1 MGYWYIINT
10 DSPFILGGKQVDIF
24 ELLAGI
30 TDEIEDYPA
39 YLSNINDAFT
49 SYNDGQVAL
58 IEQRNQEIE
67 ELRRENTDLKAKNY
81 ELITAE
87 TGKTEPEEEPEDDEE
102 LTIEDKVKEN
112 LLKED

>member
-1 MGYWYIINT
+1 M
-10 DSPFILGGKQVDIF
+10 DIF

-30 TDEIEDYPA
+30 SGEIEDYPA
-39 YLSNINDAFT
+39 YLANINEAFS

-81 ELITAE
+81 ELIMAE
-87 TGKTEPEEEPEDDEE
+87 TGKTEEPEETEETEE
-102 LTIEDKVKEN
+102 LSIEDRVKEN

>member
-1 MGYWYIINT
+1 M
-10 DSPFILGGKQVDIF
+10 DIF
-24 ELLAGI
+24 ELLTGI

-81 ELITAE
+81 ELIMAE
-87 TGKTEPEEEPEDDEE
+87 TGNSEDEDEPDEAEE

-112 LLKED
+112 LMKED

>member
-1 MGYWYIINT
+1 M
-10 DSPFILGGKQVDIF
+10 DIF

-67 ELRRENTDLKAKNY
+67 DLRRENTDLKVKNY
-81 ELITAE
+81 ELIMAE
-87 TGKTEPEEEPEDDEE
+87 TGKVEEVDEAPEEEEM
-102 LTIEDKVKEN
+102 TIEDKVKEN

>member
-1 MGYWYIINT
+1 M
-10 DSPFILGGKQVDIF
+10 DIF

-67 ELRRENTDLKAKNY
+67 ELRHENTDLKAKNY
-81 ELITAE
+81 ELITGE
-87 TGKTEPEEEPEDDEE
+87 TGKPEEEEEPEEDDE
-102 LTIEDKVKEN
+102 LSIEDKVKEN

>member
-1 MGYWYIINT
+1 M
-10 DSPFILGGKQVDIF
+10 DIF

-30 TDEIEDYPA
+30 SDEIEDYPA
-39 YLSNINDAFT
+39 YLANINDAFT

-81 ELITAE
+81 ELIMAE
-87 TGKTEPEEEPEDDEE
+87 TGKVEEDEEPEEDEE

>member
-1 MGYWYIINT
+1 M
-10 DSPFILGGKQVDIF
+10 DIF

-30 TDEIEDYPA
+30 TDEIEDYPE

-49 SYNDGQVAL
+49 AYNDGQVAL
-58 IEQRNQEIE
+58 IEQRSQEIE

-81 ELITAE
+81 ELIMAE
-87 TGKTEPEEEPEDDEE
+87 TGKSEEEEESEETEE
-102 LTIEDKVKEN
+102 LTIEDRVKEN

>member
-1 MGYWYIINT
+1 M
-10 DSPFILGGKQVDIF
+10 DIF

-39 YLSNINDAFT
+39 YLSSINDAFT

-81 ELITAE
+81 ELIMAE
-87 TGKTEPEEEPEDDEE
+87 TGNSEEEEEPKEDEE
-102 LTIEDKVKEN
+102 LTIEDRVKEN

>member
-1 MGYWYIINT
+1 M
-10 DSPFILGGKQVDIF
+10 DIF

-67 ELRRENTDLKAKNY
+67 DLRRENTDLKAKNY
-81 ELITAE
+81 ELIMAE
-87 TGKTEPEEEPEDDEE
+87 TGKTEEVDEASEEDEM
-102 LTIEDKVKEN
+102 TIEDKIKEN

>member
-1 MGYWYIINT
+1 M
-10 DSPFILGGKQVDIF
+10 DIF

-39 YLSNINDAFT
+39 YLSIINEAFT

-67 ELRRENTDLKAKNY
+67 ELRRENTELKAKNY
-81 ELITAE
+81 EIIMAE
-87 TGKTEPEEEPEDDEE
+87 TGKAEEEEDPAEE
-102 LTIEDKVKEN
+102 EKLTIEDKVKET

>member
-1 MGYWYIINT
+1 M
-10 DSPFILGGKQVDIF
+10 DIF

-39 YLSNINDAFT
+39 YLTNINDAFT
-49 SYNDGQVAL
+49 TYNDGQVAL

-67 ELRRENTDLKAKNY
+67 ELRRENIDLKAKNY
-81 ELITAE
+81 ELIMAE
-87 TGKTEPEEEPEDDEE
+87 TGKSEEEEEPDEEEE

>member
-1 MGYWYIINT
+1 M
-10 DSPFILGGKQVDIF
+10 DIF

-39 YLSNINDAFT
+39 YLTNINDAFT

-67 ELRRENTDLKAKNY
+67 NLRRENIDLKAKNY
-81 ELITAE
+81 ELIMAE
-87 TGKTEPEEEPEDDEE
+87 TGKAEEEDDEPDDE
-102 LTIEDKVKEN
+102 MTIEDKVKEN

>member
-1 MGYWYIINT
+1 M
-10 DSPFILGGKQVDIF
+10 DIF
-24 ELLAGI
+24 ELLSGI

-67 ELRRENTDLKAKNY
+67 ELRHENTDLKAKNY
-81 ELITAE
+81 ELIMAE
-87 TGKTEPEEEPEDDEE
+87 TGKVDEEEVSEETEE
-102 LTIEDKVKEN
+102 LTIEDRVKEN

>member
-1 MGYWYIINT
+1 M
-10 DSPFILGGKQVDIF
+10 DIF

-58 IEQRNQEIE
+58 IEQCNQEIE

-87 TGKTEPEEEPEDDEE
+87 TGKPEEEEDPEEDEE
-102 LTIEDKVKEN
+102 LTIEDRVKEN

>member
-1 MGYWYIINT
+1 M
-10 DSPFILGGKQVDIF
+10 DIF

-30 TDEIEDYPA
+30 TEEIEDYPA

-67 ELRRENTDLKAKNY
+67 ELRHENTDLKAKNY
-81 ELITAE
+81 ELIMAE
-87 TGKTEPEEEPEDDEE
+87 TGKGEEEEEPEETEE
-102 LTIEDKVKEN
+102 LTVEDKVKEN

>member
-1 MGYWYIINT
+1 M
-10 DSPFILGGKQVDIF
+10 DIF

-67 ELRRENTDLKAKNY
+67 ELRRENNDLKAKNY
-81 ELITAE
+81 DLIMAE
-87 TGKTEPEEEPEDDEE
+87 TGKTEEEEEPEETEE

>member
-1 MGYWYIINT
+1 M
-10 DSPFILGGKQVDIF
+10 DIF

-81 ELITAE
+81 ELIMAE
-87 TGKTEPEEEPEDDEE
+87 TGKTEEAEEPEEERDE
-102 LTIEDKVKEN
+102 LTIEDRVKEN

>member
-1 MGYWYIINT
+1 M
-10 DSPFILGGKQVDIF
+10 DIF

-30 TDEIEDYPA
+30 TEEIEDYPA

-81 ELITAE
+81 ELIMAE
-87 TGKTEPEEEPEDDEE
+87 TGKTEEEEEPKETEE
-102 LTIEDKVKEN
+102 LTIEDRVKEN

>member
-1 MGYWYIINT
+1 M
-10 DSPFILGGKQVDIF
+10 DIF

-67 ELRRENTDLKAKNY
+67 ELRCENTDLKAKNY
-81 ELITAE
+81 ELIMAE
-87 TGKTEPEEEPEDDEE
+87 TGKTEEEEEPGEE
-102 LTIEDKVKEN
+102 EKLTIEDKVKEN

>member
-1 MGYWYIINT
+1 M
-10 DSPFILGGKQVDIF
+10 DIF

-67 ELRRENTDLKAKNY
+67 DLRRENTGLKAKNY
-81 ELITAE
+81 ELIMAE
-87 TGKTEPEEEPEDDEE
+87 TGKSEEEDEAPEEEET
-102 LTIEDKVKEN
+102 TIEDKVKEN

>member
-1 MGYWYIINT
+1 M
-10 DSPFILGGKQVDIF
+10 DIF

-58 IEQRNQEIE
+58 IEQRNQDIE
-67 ELRRENTDLKAKNY
+67 DLRRENTDLKAKNY
-81 ELITAE
+81 ELIMAE
-87 TGKTEPEEEPEDDEE
+87 TGKTEEEEASDEE
-102 LTIEDKVKEN
+102 EELSIEDKVKEN

>member
-1 MGYWYIINT
+1 M
-10 DSPFILGGKQVDIF
+10 DIF

-39 YLSNINDAFT
+39 YLANINDAFT

-67 ELRRENTDLKAKNY
+67 ELRRENNDLKAKNY
-81 ELITAE
+81 DLIMAE
-87 TGKTEPEEEPEDDEE
+87 TGKAEEEEEPEEDEE
-102 LTIEDKVKEN
+102 LTIEDKVREN

>member
-1 MGYWYIINT
+1 M
-10 DSPFILGGKQVDIF
+10 DIF

-30 TDEIEDYPA
+30 TEEIEDYPA

-49 SYNDGQVAL
+49 SYNDGQA
-58 IEQRNQEIE
+58 

-81 ELITAE
+81 ELIMAE
-87 TGKTEPEEEPEDDEE
+87 TGKSEEAEEEPEETEE

>member
-1 MGYWYIINT
+1 M
-10 DSPFILGGKQVDIF
+10 DIF

-30 TDEIEDYPA
+30 TEEIEDYPA

-81 ELITAE
+81 ELIMAE
-87 TGKTEPEEEPEDDEE
+87 TGKTEEEEEPEETEE
-102 LTIEDKVKEN
+102 LTIEERVKEN

>member
-1 MGYWYIINT
+1 M
-10 DSPFILGGKQVDIF
+10 DIF

-30 TDEIEDYPA
+30 SEEIEDYPA

-58 IEQRNQEIE
+58 IEQRNQEIDD
-67 ELRRENTDLKAKNY
+67 LRRENTDLKAKNY
-81 ELITAE
+81 ELIMAE
-87 TGKTEPEEEPEDDEE
+87 TGKGEEDEEPEKDEE

>member
-1 MGYWYIINT
+1 M
-10 DSPFILGGKQVDIF
+10 DIF

-39 YLSNINDAFT
+39 YLANINDAFS

-67 ELRRENTDLKAKNY
+67 ELRRENTDLKVKNY

-87 TGKTEPEEEPEDDEE
+87 TGKTEGKEEPEEDEE
-102 LTIEDKVKEN
+102 LTIEDRVKEN

>member
-1 MGYWYIINT
+1 M
-10 DSPFILGGKQVDIF
+10 DIF

-30 TDEIEDYPA
+30 TGEIEDYPA

-67 ELRRENTDLKAKNY
+67 DLRRENTDLKAKNY
-81 ELITAE
+81 ELIMAE
-87 TGKTEPEEEPEDDEE
+87 TGKAEEEEEPEEGEE
-102 LTIEDKVKEN
+102 LTIEDRVKEN

>member
-1 MGYWYIINT
+1 M
-10 DSPFILGGKQVDIF
+10 DIF

-39 YLSNINDAFT
+39 YLANINGAFT
-49 SYNDGQVAL
+49 TYNDGQVAL

-67 ELRRENTDLKAKNY
+67 ELRRENNDLKAKNY

-87 TGKTEPEEEPEDDEE
+87 TGKSDEEEEPDEEEE

>member
-1 MGYWYIINT
+1 M
-10 DSPFILGGKQVDIF
+10 DIF

-30 TDEIEDYPA
+30 TGEIEDYPA

-67 ELRRENTDLKAKNY
+67 ELRRENTDLKVKNY
-81 ELITAE
+81 ELIMAE
-87 TGKTEPEEEPEDDEE
+87 TGKTEPEEDPDDDEE

-112 LLKED
+112 LFKED

>member
-1 MGYWYIINT
+1 M
-10 DSPFILGGKQVDIF
+10 DIF

-30 TDEIEDYPA
+30 TNEIEDYPA

-67 ELRRENTDLKAKNY
+67 GLRRENTDLKARNY
-81 ELITAE
+81 ELIMAE
-87 TGKTEPEEEPEDDEE
+87 TGKPEEEEESDEEEE

>member
-1 MGYWYIINT
+1 M
-10 DSPFILGGKQVDIF
+10 DIF

-67 ELRRENTDLKAKNY
+67 DLRRENTDLKAKNY
-81 ELITAE
+81 ELIMAE
-87 TGKTEPEEEPEDDEE
+87 TGKSEEEEEPEEDEG

>member
-1 MGYWYIINT
+1 M
-10 DSPFILGGKQVDIF
+10 DIF

-39 YLSNINDAFT
+39 YLANINDAFT
-49 SYNDGQVAL
+49 SYNDGQVAV

-67 ELRRENTDLKAKNY
+67 ELRRENNDLKAKNY
-81 ELITAE
+81 DLIMAE
-87 TGKTEPEEEPEDDEE
+87 TGKAEEEEEPDEEEE

>member
-1 MGYWYIINT
+1 M
-10 DSPFILGGKQVDIF
+10 DIF

-30 TDEIEDYPA
+30 TEEIEDYPA

-81 ELITAE
+81 ELIMAE
-87 TGKTEPEEEPEDDEE
+87 TGKTEEEEEPEETEE
-102 LTIEDKVKEN
+102 LTIEDRVKEN

>member
-1 MGYWYIINT
+1 M
-10 DSPFILGGKQVDIF
+10 DIF

-67 ELRRENTDLKAKNY
+67 DLRHENTDLKAKNY
-81 ELITAE
+81 ELIMAE
-87 TGKTEPEEEPEDDEE
+87 TGKSEEEDDEPEEDEM
-102 LTIEDKVKEN
+102 TIEDKVREN

>member
-1 MGYWYIINT
+1 M
-10 DSPFILGGKQVDIF
+10 DIF

-39 YLSNINDAFT
+39 YLSSINDAFT

-67 ELRRENTDLKAKNY
+67 ELRRENTDLKARNY
-81 ELITAE
+81 ELIMSE
-87 TGKTEPEEEPEDDEE
+87 TGKAEEEEEPDEE
-102 LTIEDKVKEN
+102 EELSIEDRVKEN

>member
-1 MGYWYIINT
+1 M
-10 DSPFILGGKQVDIF
+10 DIF

-81 ELITAE
+81 ELIMAE
-87 TGKTEPEEEPEDDEE
+87 TGKTEEEEDPEEDEE

>member
-1 MGYWYIINT
+1 M
-10 DSPFILGGKQVDIF
+10 DIF

-58 IEQRNQEIE
+58 IEQRKQEIE
-67 ELRRENTDLKAKNY
+67 DLRRENTDLKVKNY
-81 ELITAE
+81 ELIMAE
-87 TGKTEPEEEPEDDEE
+87 TGKAEEEEEPEEDEE
-102 LTIEDKVKEN
+102 LTIEDRVKEN

>member
-1 MGYWYIINT
+1 M
-10 DSPFILGGKQVDIF
+10 DIF

-30 TDEIEDYPA
+30 TNEVEDYPA

-81 ELITAE
+81 ELIMAE
-87 TGKTEPEEEPEDDEE
+87 TGKSEEKAEEEPETEE
-102 LTIEDKVKEN
+102 LTLEDKVKEN

>member
-1 MGYWYIINT
+1 M
-10 DSPFILGGKQVDIF
+10 DIF

-81 ELITAE
+81 ELIMAE
-87 TGKTEPEEEPEDDEE
+87 TGKTDEEEEPEEDEE
-102 LTIEDKVKEN
+102 LTIEDRVKEN

>member
-1 MGYWYIINT
+1 M
-10 DSPFILGGKQVDIF
+10 DIF

-39 YLSNINDAFT
+39 YLSNINDAFS

-81 ELITAE
+81 ELIMAE
-87 TGKTEPEEEPEDDEE
+87 TGNTEEEEDPEETEE
-102 LTIEDKVKEN
+102 LTIEDRVKEN